1 VISLPPAQ
9 SPSAAAPLHAA
20 ADSDLIV
27 ELLGPAAAR
36 LVERVPVATLLDASA
51 AQLAAFG
58 LRPAARRQLLA
69 AGELARRFQPAL
81 TLPQPLKQPRHLLPH
96 LAELRTKPVEV
107 FGVLLLDARLALMDG
122 FIPVAGGALMHC
134 SVKPREVFAE
144 AVARRAAGVV
154 LAHNHPGG
162 DPLPSPED
170 EHFTRIMLDAARLL
184 GIRVLDHIIVT
195 RRAYFSFSERRR
207 L

>member
-9 SPSAAAPLHAA
+9 SPSGAAPLHAA
-20 ADSDLIV
+20 DDRALIAA
-27 ELLGPAAAR
+27 LLGPTAAR
-36 LVERVPVATLLDASA
+36 LVEHVPVATLLDAGA
-51 AQLAAFG
+51 AQLTAFG

-69 AGELARRFQPAL
+69 AAELARRFQPAL
-81 TLPQPLKQPRHLLPH
+81 TLPESLAQPRSLLPH

-107 FGVLLLDARLALMDG
+107 FGVLLLDARLALLDG

-134 SVKPREVFAE
+134 AVKPREVFAE

-170 EHFTRIMLDAARLL
+170 EAFTKVMLDAARLL
-184 GIRVLDHIIVT
+184 GIRVLDHLIVT
-195 RRAYFSFSERRR
+195 RRAYFSFREGR
-207 L
+207 LM